1 MRRALRA
8 VVATL
13 FLWVGSVAFLAPPA
27 SAGVLDLTCAPPTS
41 VLNSYSPAL
50 TAAPQTVTVSTTAL
64 YGPCV
69 SPSQPAIISG
79 TRTASVTTTTSCAD
93 LLGPGTFTYT
103 ITWNT
108 GQTSTLSTNY
118 TRVAAGGVYTVTA
131 TGVVTA
137 GVFAGDTV
145 VVNYTGPSTDITLCT
160 LGLGTVS
167 SLYLPVGTLELTSI

>member
-1 MRRALRA
+1 MRRVLRL
-8 VVATL
+8 VVAIL
-13 FLWVGSVAFLAPPA
+13 VMWVGSVAFLATPA
-27 SAGVLDLTCAPPTS
+27 SAGVLDMTCTPPTS
-41 VLNSYSPAL
+41 VLNSYSPPL
-50 TAAPQTVTVSTTAL
+50 TLAPQTVTVSTTAL

-69 SPSQPAIISG
+69 SLSQPAITSG
-79 TRTASVTTTTSCAD
+79 TRSASATTTTSCAD

-145 VVNYTGPSTDITLCT
+145 LVNYTGISTDITLCT

-167 SLYLPVGTLELTSI
+167 SLYLPLGTLELTSV

>member
-1 MRRALRA
+1 MKRVLNL

-13 FLWVGSVAFLAPPA
+13 IMWVSSVVIPAAPA
-27 SAGVLDLTCAPPTS
+27 SAGVLDMTCTPPTS

-50 TAAPQTVTVSTTAL
+50 TLAPQTVTVTTTAL

-69 SPSQPAIISG
+69 SLSQPAITSG
-79 TRTASVTTTTSCAD
+79 TRSATVTTTTSCAD

-118 TRVAAGGVYTVTA
+118 TRVAAGALYTVTA

-145 VVNYTGPSTDITLCT
+145 LVNYTGPSTDITLCT
-160 LGLGTVS
+160 LGIATVS
-167 SLYLPVGTLELTSI
+167 NIYLPLGTLEITSV